1 MLLPLSV
8 SLHLQILDS
17 LKKKEEEWSRER
29 EEWGRETQEFAKER
43 EEWRRNAEE
52 PKLERHMER
61 EEAEDLKR
69 LSEEKKQRIQQE
81 VQDAK
86 ASARSGGVE
95 MRAGCAFCAVLQGQE
110 DMLDKGLTV
119 ECSLLEIVQQRFPL
133 LGELERERNQ
143 ASKQKWL
150 QEILQLETKKACR
163 LSDLPKPTTQASE
176 GPELP
181 SPSDPSCALHEP
193 SSATPT
199 SQLDAAAQGDE
210 KTPSKQQNSDLQSHY
225 MGGEGEVHNSR
236 IAELEQELKQVKS
249 DAELESTVAKAS
261 QRQLVAV
268 SAKVS
273 SLEAQ
278 LKQVC
283 MSLPTRCCT
292 FLTTLWSQC
301 STFFSKKGPY
311 FLCSLADAN
320 KCGRSRND
328 SAAHPG
334 AHWTRRG

>member
-1 MLLPLSV
+1 MLLLLSV
-8 SLHLQILDS
+8 SLYLQILDS
-17 LKKKEEEWSRER
+17 FKKKEEEWSRER
-29 EEWGRETQEFAKER
+29 EEWGRETQDFARER
-43 EEWRRNAEE
+43 EEWKRNAAEL
-52 PKLERHMER
+52 KLELQMEK

-69 LSEEKKQRIQQE
+69 LSEVKKQRIQQE

-119 ECSLLEIVQQRFPL
+119 ECNLLEIVQQRFPL
-133 LGELERERNQ
+133 LGELESERNQ

-150 QEILQLETKKACR
+150 KEILQHENKKACR

-181 SPSDPSCALHEP
+181 SPSAPSCALHEP

-199 SQLDAAAQGDE
+199 SQLDAASQGNE
-210 KTPSKQQNSDLQSHY
+210 KTPSKQQNSDPQSHY
-225 MGGEGEVHNSR
+225 IGGEGEVYNSR
-236 IAELEQELKQVKS
+236 IAELERELKQVKS

-278 LKQVC
+278 LQQVC
-283 MSLPTRCCT
+283 MTLPRPMLHV
-292 FLTTLWSQC
+292 LTTLLSQC
-301 STFFSKKGPY
+301 PAFFSKKGP
-311 FLCSLADAN
+311 
-320 KCGRSRND
+320 
-328 SAAHPG
+328 
-334 AHWTRRG
+334 